1 MTEDRLA
8 RMYRQML
15 EDLEKLGQKGTASFQ
30 EEMQGWVNDLLKD
43 ALDPRKMM
51 HFIRSMG
58 IDMSQFSQMFGRMA
72 QAGTMPQGFD
82 PYVILNLDRS
92 ASDEE
97 VKHRYRE
104 LVNILH
110 QDKSKTPGTNFLFR
124 IVVAAYNL
132 IEKERGGSDG

>member
-8 RMYRQML
+8 RMQQKIF
-15 EDLEKLGQKGTASFQ
+15 KLLM
-30 EEMQGWVNDLLKD
+30 EEFQGWMNDLMKGM
-43 ALDPRKMM
+43 LDPSKVMG
-51 HFIRSMG
+51 FIRAMG
-58 IDMSQFSQMFGRMA
+58 LDPSKLPGMMSQQS
-72 QAGTMPQGFD
+72 GFD
-82 PYVILNLDRS
+82 PYQVLGLEKS

-110 QDKSKTPGTNFLFR
+110 QDKSGTPGTNFLFQ

-132 IEKERGGSDG
+132 IEKERGWQ